1 MNNQIRIREVRLVGA
16 DGTQHGV
23 VPIEEARRLADEAGL
38 DLVEVAPNA
47 RPPVCRILDYGKFKY
62 QQKKNEQKSRTHQSQ
77 LKEIRVRPGIDD
89 HDLGYKIGKAREFL
103 EAGDKVQVNC
113 MFRGREMTH
122 LELGRRVIDVITSK
136 VSDIAKVERGSKL
149 EGRRMTI
156 LLTKR

>member
-1 MNNQIRIREVRLVGA
+1 
-16 DGTQHGV
+16 
-23 VPIEEARRLADEAGL
+23 
-38 DLVEVAPNA
+38 
-47 RPPVCRILDYGKFKY
+47 
-62 QQKKNEQKSRTHQSQ
+62 
-77 LKEIRVRPGIDD
+77 
-89 HDLGYKIGKAREFL
+89 
-103 EAGDKVQVNC
+103 